1 MWLLQLPGCCWLEGD
16 LKGEVFNLA
25 ELHHSKFLLRVQD
38 QIGLWWCV
46 RKREGSMFRLPLIT
60 KPSQND
66 VANSFHISSSLTCS
80 RLSFLTRKI
89 RLMIKYL
96 WVVDEMVY
104 IKHTTWGKGTLSALF
119 ESGAASSVEVQK
131 QTTEKLPVQFV
142 DLEGNTLWC
151 PGAFLDKLLDT

>member
-1 MWLLQLPGCCWLEGD
+1 
-16 LKGEVFNLA
+16 
-25 ELHHSKFLLRVQD
+25 
-38 QIGLWWCV
+38 
-46 RKREGSMFRLPLIT
+46 
-60 KPSQND
+60 
-66 VANSFHISSSLTCS
+66 
-80 RLSFLTRKI
+80 
-89 RLMIKYL
+89 
-96 WVVDEMVY
+96 MVY